1 MKEQDKIPTS
11 KLSRTG
17 SFLKTGAKVGGNYL
31 KYYSKKIIGEGS
43 EEELHRDNAN
53 DIYDSLSKLKGSAL
67 KVAQMMSMDD
77 GILPGAFSEK
87 FSQAQYSAPP
97 LSYPLVVKTFRDQLS
112 KSPSEV
118 FESFSKNAHAAASI
132 GQVHKAEQNGKSLA
146 VKVQYPGIA
155 DSISSDLR
163 IIKPIVSSMFK
174 ISSAELDYYLQEIGA
189 RLIEE
194 TDYKLELKRS
204 KEIAKSCEH
213 IKGLEFPEYYS
224 EFSSERI
231 LSMDWLSGSHLNEFL
246 KLNPDQKT
254 RDQIGQILWDFYD
267 FQIHKLKRVHADP
280 HPGNFLLRKN
290 GTVGVID
297 FGCIKEFPEDFYL
310 NYFRLMEPGISQD
323 DERFT
328 KLLFDLKFLLKD
340 DSEEEVSYFSKMFQ
354 EMHGLLCTPFFAD
367 EFNFADEAY
376 FQEIYAMS
384 ERYSK
389 DKIVRKAKAARG
401 PKDSLYLTRTY
412 FGLYSLLHKL
422 GANVRTRSLV
432 NEIFD

>member
-11 KLSRTG
+11 KFSRTG

-43 EEELHRDNAN
+43 EEELHKDNAS

-67 KVAQMMSMDD
+67 KVAQMMSMDE

-118 FESFSKNAHAAASI
+118 FEVFSKNAVAAASI
-132 GQVHKAEQNGKSLA
+132 GQVHKAEQDGKSLA

-155 DSISSDLR
+155 DSITSDLR

-174 ISSAELDYYLQEIGA
+174 ISSAELDYYLEEIGA

-204 KEIAKSCEH
+204 REIAKSCEH
-213 IKGLEFPEYYS
+213 IKGLDFPEYYPDY
-224 EFSSERI
+224 SSERI
-231 LSMDWLSGSHLNEFL
+231 LCMDWLSGNHLNEFL
-246 KLNPDQKT
+246 KLNPSQDI
-254 RDQIGQILWDFYD
+254 RDRIGQILWNFYD
-267 FQIHKLKRVHADP
+267 YQIHTLRRVHADP
-280 HPGNFLLRKN
+280 HPGNFLLRED
-290 GTVGVID
+290 GSVGVID
-297 FGCIKEFPEDFYL
+297 FGCIKEFPEDFYM
-310 NYFRLMEPGISQD
+310 NYFRLMEPGISKD
-323 DERFT
+323 DDRFT

-340 DSEEEVSYFSKMFQ
+340 DSPEEVVHFAKMYQ
-354 EMHGLLCTPFFAD
+354 EMHNLLCTPFFAD
-367 EFNFADEAY
+367 EFDFADEAY
-376 FQEIYAMS
+376 FKEIYAMS
-384 ERYSK
+384 DRYSK
-389 DKIVRKAKAARG
+389 DKMVRKAKAARG

-422 GANVRTRSLV
+422 GAKVKTRSLV

>member
-1 MKEQDKIPTS
+1 MKEQDRIPTS

-31 KYYSKKIIGEGS
+31 KYYGKKMMGEGNVD
-43 EEELHRDNAN
+43 ELHKDNAS

-67 KVAQMMSMDD
+67 KVAQMMSMDE

-118 FESFSKNAHAAASI
+118 FEKFSKNAFAAASI
-132 GQVHKAEQNGKSLA
+132 GQVHKAELNGVALA

-155 DSISSDLR
+155 DSINSDLR
-163 IIKPIVSSMFK
+163 IIKPVVSSMFK
-174 ISSAELDYYLQEIGA
+174 ISSAELDYYLEEIGA

-204 KEIAKSCEH
+204 KEIANSCAH
-213 IKGLEFPEYYS
+213 ITGLEFPKYYAES
-224 EFSSERI
+224 SSERI
-231 LSMDWLSGSHLNEFL
+231 LSMDWLSGNHLNEFL
-246 KLNPDQKT
+246 KLNPSQEI
-254 RDQIGQILWDFYD
+254 RDRIGQILWDFYD
-267 FQIHKLKRVHADP
+267 FQIHTLKRVHADP
-280 HPGNFLLRKN
+280 HPGNFLLRED

-297 FGCIKEFPEDFYL
+297 FGCIKEFPEDFYM
-310 NYFRLMEPGISQD
+310 NYFRLMEPGISKD
-323 DERFT
+323 DDRFT
-328 KLLFDLKFLLKD
+328 KLLFELKFLLKD
-340 DSEEEVSYFSKMFQ
+340 DSEDEVVHFSKMFQ

-367 EFNFADEAY
+367 EFDFADADY
-376 FQEIYAMS
+376 FKEIYSMS
-384 ERYSK
+384 DRYSK
-389 DKIVRKAKAARG
+389 DKMVRKAKAARG

-422 GANVRTRSLV
+422 GSKVRTRSLV